1 MAVFDRFFKRSTDTA
16 PAPEQE
22 SKPKTTITVR
32 PGYEEVS
39 NPTLAMKISTVYRC
53 LDILSKSVA
62 SVPLLAKIRVDTEHG
77 SFFKIDEGNP
87 INFLLNVQPNDRLTA
102 FELKASL
109 ILQQMTYGN
118 AYVYI
123 EGNPSAPNAFILCAP
138 GSVTY
143 DVYTNTYIA
152 TDTINNVRGRI
163 LPEKII
169 HIKNISMDGGYTGVS
184 TLRYAARVLAIS
196 TNADEDQNNT
206 FRSGGTLK
214 GFVSGK
220 SQTMGFGVV
229 QDSQLD
235 DVSESIE
242 NQINRGKDIFSLPGE
257 MSFSQIS
264 LSAKDIELLESKK
277 FNVFEICRFFGVH
290 PDKVFAEQK
299 SNYKASEMS
308 QVDFLTDTLQPLLLN
323 IQGAF
328 ASKLLSLSTYP
339 FMRLEF
345 EPESLFQ
352 TDLTTKAAYIE
363 KTIATGVRTVNDW
376 RRKDGQIPVKG
387 GDQVLV
393 SANIKP
399 LGAEENQETSK

>member
-1 MAVFDRFFKRSTDTA
+1 MAFIDRIFSRSATRSTGTT
-16 PAPEQE
+16 
-22 SKPKTTITVR
+22 KTTKKDPVVR
-32 PGYEEVS
+32 PGVDEVT
-39 NPTLAMKISTVYRC
+39 NTTLAMKISTVYRC

-62 SVPLLAKIRVDTEHG
+62 SVPLTAKIRVDTPYG
-77 SFFKIDEGNP
+77 SYYKVDDNNP
-87 INFLLNVQPNDRLTA
+87 ANYLLNVQPNERLTA
-102 FELKASL
+102 FEFKSSL
-109 ILQQMTYGN
+109 VIQQLTRGN
-118 AYVYI
+118 AYVFI
-123 EGNPSAPNAFILCAP
+123 EGANTAPRAFILCSP
-138 GSVTY
+138 GTVTY
-143 DVYTNTYIA
+143 DVYTNTYVVN
-152 TDTINNVRGRI
+152 DTINGIIGRFG
-163 LPEKII
+163 PEKFV
-169 HIKNISMDGGYTGVS
+169 HVKNISLDGGYTGVS
-184 TLRYAARVLAIS
+184 TLRYAGRVLAIS

-220 SQTMGFGVV
+220 SQTMGFGTV

-235 DVSESIE
+235 DVSKSIE
-242 NQINRGKDIFSLPGE
+242 NQINHGKDIFSLPGE

-328 ASKLLSLSTYP
+328 ASKLMSPETLP
-339 FMRLEF
+339 FIRFEF
-345 EPESLFQ
+345 DPESLFQ

-376 RRKDGQIPVKG
+376 RRKDGQTPVQY

-393 SANIKP
+393 SANLKP
-399 LGAEENQETSK
+399 LGENFKKNSSETA